1 MGAAQGVPENRWMWF
16 TTRFEHVITYVL
28 MALLMV
34 VVAISTAELAWML
47 FRDLNWARGLL
58 LDPEELFNLFGF
70 FLLVLIGLE
79 LLLTLKTYITETV
92 VHVEVV
98 LEVALIAVAQK
109 VIILDVSR
117 TGPLTLIA
125 LAGLVLTLAAAFW
138 WVRAARVR
146 DSAAA
151 AA

>member
-1 MGAAQGVPENRWMWF
+1 MPAAGPGNWWTRF
-16 TTRFEHVITYVL
+16 ITRFEHVITYVL
-28 MALLMV
+28 MTLLMV

-47 FRDLNWARGLL
+47 LRDLKWARGLL
-58 LDPEELFNLFGF
+58 LDPEELFGLFGF
-70 FLLVLIGLE
+70 FLLVLIGME

-109 VIILDVSR
+109 IIILDTSR
-117 TGPLTLIA
+117 TGPMTLLA

-146 DSAAA
+146 DTAAA
-151 AA
+151 A